1 MQSEG
6 PNPGTCCRCDLPVRH
21 RALIAIIETGSG
33 PGGSAYACLPCARDY
48 AKTSLAPEWI
58 GETIAHA
65 EAMRVAF
72 DDEEWAATG
81 PREGSPSLRPG
92 GTPRP

>member
-1 MQSEG
+1 MHAEG
-6 PNPGTCCRCDLPVRH
+6 PNPGTCCRCGLPVRH

-65 EAMRVAF
+65 EAMRLAW
-72 DDEEWAATG
+72 DEEH
-81 PREGSPSLRPG
+81 ENGSRRGGRP
-92 GTPRP
+92 PV

>member
-72 DDEEWAATG
+72 DDEECAATG
-81 PREGSPSLRPG
+81 RGEGSPSLRPEG
-92 GTPRP
+92 APRP

>member
-1 MQSEG
+1 MEPEG
-6 PNPGTCCRCDLPVRH
+6 PNPGTCCRCDLPVIH

-65 EAMRVAF
+65 EAMRVAW
-72 DDEEWAATG
+72 DEQEERGGEGAG
-81 PREGSPSLRPG
+81 PGRPLRL
-92 GTPRP
+92 

>member
-1 MQSEG
+1 MEAEG
-6 PNPGTCCRCDLPVRH
+6 PNPGTCCRCDLPVTH

-48 AKTSLAPEWI
+48 AKTSLAPDWI

-65 EAMRVAF
+65 EAIRLAWDEAEQRRRTGP
-72 DDEEWAATG
+72 DDE
-81 PREGSPSLRPG
+81 
-92 GTPRP
+92 TPTLL